1 MIKFAALK
9 FMHNYAHKKLPFS
22 FNELRQQNGQLNP
35 VRELRNAND
44 LKIPS
49 HHMATVKRFP
59 LFSFPRI
66 WNEENARKHIP
77 SVKMYSKQLKAA
89 LLAAIPL

>member
-1 MIKFAALK
+1 MIKFATLK
-9 FMHNYAHKKLPFS
+9 LVHNYAHKKLPFS
-22 FNELRQQNGQLNP
+22 FIELWQQNRQLNP

-49 HHMATVKRFP
+49 HHMATVNKFP

-66 WNEENARKHIP
+66 WNEENARKHMP

-89 LLAAIPL
+89 LLVAIPL